1 MLLQDPLA
9 IWKKIYGPF
18 YLYEVPLFHE
28 EKEAENYFTYK
39 NIEVERF
46 KGLKRVS
53 LNFSRN
59 DLVLLL
65 GLNESGKTSILKA
78 IECFD
83 FNNDPPP
90 EKLKQ
95 FFTSVRN
102 KQDIDC
108 NTPTVITADIE
119 FSQPL
124 DYEFFKKAIQSATFD
139 HNVKSDVDS
148 FVNTINNRQCVRIA
162 RVIPFANGNA
172 GKSFY
177 RIEGYQPLAK
187 DKKLSSILAQEIV
200 RRSPYIIYFEDFQ
213 DLIPEKIFTNK
224 KSDAYD
230 PAWYEIID
238 AIFFNTNKDYNIKK
252 YLSYYSK
259 SNPRHDDART
269 VLTQVNNTLQD
280 TFTRNWKHLSGVKEI
295 ESTAITFQESRKY
308 FEIKITEKDGT
319 TFSVHERSKGAVW
332 YLAFLMKTEFRR
344 KKLREGSGKPIY
356 LIDEPASNL
365 HSTAQTNM
373 VGDFQKLVEDTTVIY
388 TTHSQ
393 YLISKSNVRNTYIVK
408 RRGGAISCV
417 KWSEYIKGKNPK
429 ISYYQPLYDCLQIV
443 PNDCDI
449 PWKKAIITEG
459 PTDSMTLELMQSVLE
474 QKPTHV
480 IYPGTSASKLTE
492 LISLNIGWG
501 AKFKIMLDSDEEGNR
516 QKGRYMS
523 EFKLPEEQFVMLPED
538 HKEIE
543 KLFDKQDL
551 CRLYNFALGEEVNKL
566 SKQQYFDMIRVLRN
580 MSESKR
586 REMLSLI
593 SEETKNRFA
602 QLFRSLKSEVQT
614 S

>member
-1 MLLQDPLA
+1 MILEDPLA
-9 IWKKIYGPF
+9 FWMKFYSPF
-18 YLYEVPLFHE
+18 YLYRVPLFHE
-28 EKEAENYFTYK
+28 EKETENYFTYK
-39 NIEVERF
+39 SFKVVQF
-46 KGLKRVS
+46 KGLKKVS

-124 DYEFFKKAIQSATFD
+124 DYEFFKTAIQSAEIEQKI
-139 HNVKSDVDS
+139 KSDVDA
-148 FVNTINNRQCVRIA
+148 FVNAINKRKCVRIS
-162 RVIPFANGNA
+162 RVIPFTNGNA

-177 RIEGYQPLAK
+177 RIEEYQPLAK
-187 DKKLSSILAQEIV
+187 DNKLSSILAQEIV

-224 KSDAYD
+224 TSDAYD
-230 PAWYEIID
+230 AAWYEIID
-238 AIFFNTNKDYNIKK
+238 AIFFNTNKGYNIKK
-252 YLSYYSK
+252 YLSYYSRT
-259 SNPRHDDART
+259 NPRHDDART

-280 TFTRNWKHLSGVKEI
+280 TFTKKWKHLSGVKEI
-295 ESTAITFQESRKY
+295 ESTAITFQESKKY

-319 TFSVHERSKGAVW
+319 TYSVHERSKGAIW

-365 HSTAQTNM
+365 HSTAQINM
-373 VGDFQKLVEDTTVIY
+373 VSDFQKLVEDTTVIY

-408 RRGGAISCV
+408 RRSGAISCV
-417 KWSEYIKGKNPK
+417 KWSDYIKGKNPN

-459 PTDSMTLELMQSVLE
+459 PTDSMTLELMQSVLKQE
-474 QKPTHV
+474 PTHV

-501 AKFKIMLDSDEEGNR
+501 AKFKIMLDSDEEGIR
-516 QKGRYMS
+516 QKSRYMS
-523 EFKLPEEQFVMLPED
+523 EFKLPEDQFVMLPED

-551 CRLYNFALGEEVNKL
+551 CKLYKFALAEEVNKL
-566 SKQQYFDMIRVLRN
+566 SKQQYFELMRVLCN
-580 MSESKR
+580 MSSSKKR
-586 REMLSLI
+586 KISSLI